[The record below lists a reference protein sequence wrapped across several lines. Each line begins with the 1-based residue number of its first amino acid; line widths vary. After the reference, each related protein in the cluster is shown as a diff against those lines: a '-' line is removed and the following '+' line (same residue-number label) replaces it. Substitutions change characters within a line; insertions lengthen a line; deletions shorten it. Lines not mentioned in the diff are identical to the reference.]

1 MLIVKQTFIQSKVRM
16 LETNQSQK
24 RKNYLDL
31 ISIDIT

>member
-16 LETNQSQK
+16 LATNQSQK